1 MDAEH
6 AAGPAFRNSL
16 LFRVAEAS
24 LSQPEG
30 VVKEVVYP
38 VVGEETLRDL
48 VAEWQASGRS
58 LKNQVQT
65 VICNSYRSYYRRML
79 PKLLDALEF
88 RSNVSFRQGCM
99 NSPG

>member
-1 MDAEH
+1 MKRVT
-6 AAGPAFRNSL
+6 GKNSL

-48 VAEWQASGRS
+48 VAEWQATASSKSRADHH
-58 LKNQVQT
+58 LQLVPLL
-65 VICNSYRSYYRRML
+65 L
-79 PKLLDALEF
+79 PPYAAQA
-88 RSNVSFRQGCM
+88 S
-99 NSPG
+99 